1 MENINALDEISKGA
15 CMGMDAINIVLE
27 KAEDEELK
35 KTLKLEYNKYKDIHK
50 RIEEVY
56 SKYDSDEPHKTS
68 TMNKVMT
75 WYGINMRTLTD
86 HSTSKL
92 AELLLQGTNMGIIE
106 GRKVLNNKN
115 LDKEVTNLID
125 EYVTMQEDSVEKLKT
140 FL

>member
-68 TMNKVMT
+68 TMN
-75 WYGINMRTLTD
+75 
-86 HSTSKL
+86 
-92 AELLLQGTNMGIIE
+92 
-106 GRKVLNNKN
+106 
-115 LDKEVTNLID
+115 
-125 EYVTMQEDSVEKLKT
+125 
-140 FL
+140 

>member
-15 CMGMDAINIVLE
+15 CMGMDAINIILE